1 MNRMKKLLAVSAG
14 TGIGLKV
21 LNSIILHNDH
31 LFQRIVGLDRIEK
44 AEVGEEVS
52 KTILDLVLFG
62 KQIFKYELAFIK
74 EETK

>member
-1 MNRMKKLLAVSAG
+1 MNRMKKFLAVSAG
-14 TGIGLKV
+14 TGIGLKS
-21 LNSIILHNDH
+21 LNSVILHNDH
-31 LFQRIVGLDRIEK
+31 LFRRIVGLDRIEK

-62 KQIFKYELAFIK
+62 KRIFKYELSFIK